1 MLCQHGE
8 TSASLICFRQID
20 IDVENLFVRKM
31 GGARPAQTIPQK
43 PDVATR
49 MFECGKYANSGGLS
63 LDPRQVGT
71 YNLLL
76 LTGWQKVK

>member
-31 GGARPAQTIPQK
+31 GEARPEQTIPQSWTWTSNSVGV
-43 PDVATR
+43 PTIW
-49 MFECGKYANSGGLS
+49 ESLCGKW
-63 LDPRQVGT
+63 GT
-71 YNLLL
+71 LNY
-76 LTGWQKVK
+76 

>member
-31 GGARPAQTIPQK
+31 GGTRPAQTIPHSRTWK
-43 PDVATR
+43 DTIYRKYIANKAADHGGDKWELCTANWLA
-49 MFECGKYANSGGLS
+49 GK
-63 LDPRQVGT
+63 
-71 YNLLL
+71 
-76 LTGWQKVK
+76 K